1 MGSLSVAGSGTGQ
14 QNNVIDVSK
23 LKRGGGVFRLGV
35 QCNGQGRHRSLDWHG
50 TVGKGRGGEGELGG
64 LKKKG
69 RHIGSRWV
77 VLSSLTGVQLNEG
90 NESRRK

>member
-23 LKRGGGVFRLGV
+23 LKRGGVFRLGV

-50 TVGKGRGGEGELGG
+50 TVGKGRGGD
-64 LKKKG
+64 G
-69 RHIGSRWV
+69 RRRRIGWIEKERKTYWV
-77 VLSSLTGVQLNEG
+77 TMGRFKFFDRCSIE
-90 NESRRK
+90 